1 MAVNIGPEPH
11 LRGIDVQ
18 NIPHGPV
25 YFAMFV
31 GYITLARKLE
41 PSARLTGI
49 HMKLQQIQSLTT
61 EQIRAIRAHWRG
73 NSSFVGYPDAERD
86 TAQNKWFDNL
96 LVQPD
101 WFASAVSAKA
111 TVAVARKG
119 AGKSAV
125 RLTSIERRKKDSN
138 TLIVEASADELA
150 SLHADRLAKASE
162 RGYGAVSDW
171 LQIYAD
177 LICRRV
183 AHEMSGKILTNDD
196 EIAVR
201 AWAKTEGITERDF
214 GERIVDVLKTLVPWA
229 KAVSA
234 ENAGQEKKSAER
246 IARVAKATSFALYV
260 DDFDNLQEKGG
271 ATNIRLIRDAVEAAD
286 RVTHHNKNAEVHL
299 FMRQD
304 LWLNINPGWHYS
316 DKVSG
321 VVHLNWDVA
330 DLRRWVAQRLKLAI
344 ATAINADPNA
354 ICVPFDDMWH
364 VFFASEVTLR
374 DKSKSDS
381 FSYIVR
387 RSMYTPR
394 SVRAMIKFALD
405 SAEHLPV
412 SDLTIQDAES
422 SYSTDQLEFLKTEF
436 GALCIGLDICLQSF
450 TGKPLE
456 WIASDLY
463 KHLRGLIGNG
473 QVRLQGGVSY
483 GDPDIALARFLY
495 RIGFLE
501 VRYPDGERYEVR
513 DVMRYPDHWK
523 SVRTDDALRWAVR
536 SAFFNG
542 LKSYRS

>member
-1 MAVNIGPEPH
+1 
-11 LRGIDVQ
+11 
-18 NIPHGPV
+18 
-25 YFAMFV
+25 
-31 GYITLARKLE
+31 
-41 PSARLTGI
+41 
-49 HMKLQQIQSLTT
+49 MKSTQVTSLTP
-61 EQIRAIRAHWRG
+61 EQVQVIRTRWRSD
-73 NSSFVGYPDAERD
+73 SSFIGYPDAERD
-86 TAQNKWFDNL
+86 TAQNKWFENL
-96 LVQPD
+96 LVKPD
-101 WFASAVSAKA
+101 WFSSAISSTA

-125 RLTSIERRKKDSN
+125 RLTSIERRKPDTK
-138 TLIVEASADELA
+138 TLIVEVSADELA
-150 SLHADRLAKASE
+150 SLHADRLEKASE

-177 LICRRV
+177 LICRRL
-183 AHEMSGKILTNDD
+183 AHEMSGRLLTNDD

-201 AWAKTEGITERDF
+201 AWAKTKGITERDF

-234 ENAGQEKKSAER
+234 ENAEQEKDSAER
-246 IARVAKATSFALYV
+246 IARVAQATSFALYV

-271 ATNIRLIRDAVEAAD
+271 ATNIRLIRDAIEAAD
-286 RVTHHNKNAEVHL
+286 RITHHNKNAEVHL
-299 FMRQD
+299 YMRQD
-304 LWLNINPGWHYS
+304 LWLNINPGWHYA

-321 VVHLNWDVA
+321 VVHLNWDVG
-330 DLRRWVAQRLKLAI
+330 DLRKWTAQRLRLAI
-344 ATAINADPNA
+344 AVALNSDPKS
-354 ICVPFDDMWH
+354 IRVPFDDMWH
-364 VFFASEVTLR
+364 VFFTSEVTLR

-405 SAEHLPV
+405 GADQLPV
-412 SDLTIQDAES
+412 SDLTIQEAEW

-473 QVRLQGGVSY
+473 QVKLQNGVSY
-483 GDPDIALARFLY
+483 GEPDIALARFLY

-501 VRYPDGERYEVR
+501 VRYPDGDRYEVR
-513 DVMRYPDHWK
+513 DVMRHPDHWK
-523 SVRTDDALRWAVR
+523 SVRTDDAVRWAVR

-542 LKSYRS
+542 LKSYRA